1 MTGRSA
7 LLTSATLACFA
18 ANSLLCRA
26 ALAPGLADA
35 ASFTLVRLVAGA
47 LALALLARLLPGS
60 VGAIRGG
67 SWASALALAGYALAF
82 SFAYLRLDAGV
93 GALVLFAAVQAGM
106 IGSGLWRGDRP
117 RPREWAGLGLALSG
131 LAGLARPGR
140 TAPDPL
146 GLGLMALA
154 GLAWAA
160 YTLRG
165 RSAPDPLA
173 ATADNFRRSV
183 PFGLAAL
190 LLLRSH
196 HMAPFGLGL
205 AVASGAL
212 ASGLGYTLWYAALRG
227 LDRSQAAVVQLAVP
241 VLAAL
246 GGILLLGE
254 APSLRLAVCGATI
267 LGGIAI
273 ALSAR
278 R

>member
-1 MTGRSA
+1 M
-7 LLTSATLACFA
+7 
-18 ANSLLCRA
+18 
-26 ALAPGLADA
+26 
-35 ASFTLVRLVAGA
+35 
-47 LALALLARLLPGS
+47 
-60 VGAIRGG
+60 
-67 SWASALALAGYALAF
+67 
-82 SFAYLRLDAGV
+82 
-93 GALVLFAAVQAGM
+93 ALV
-106 IGSGLWRGDRP
+106 
-117 RPREWAGLGLALSG
+117 G

-165 RSAPDPLA
+165 RGAADPLA

-183 PFGLAAL
+183 PFALAAL
-190 LLLRSH
+190 PLDGGLD
-196 HMAPFGLGL
+196 ATAAGLGL

-227 LDRSQAAVVQLAVP
+227 LSRTQAAVVQLAVP

-254 APSLRLAVCGATI
+254 SFGLRLALCGATI
-267 LGGIAI
+267 LCGVAI
-273 ALSAR
+273 ALSTR

>member
-67 SWASALALAGYALAF
+67 SWASALALSGYALAF

-106 IGSGLWRGDRP
+106 IGSGLWRGERP

-183 PFGLAAL
+183 PFGPISRFAFGVSRDGVVALRRVAVRQNVEARGSAAA
-190 LLLRSH
+190 RGGH
-196 HMAPFGLGL
+196 
-205 AVASGAL
+205 AVQPQPGRPPDPGGAASVAGAL
-212 ASGLGYTLWYAALRG
+212 ARG
-227 LDRSQAAVVQLAVP
+227 
-241 VLAAL
+241 
-246 GGILLLGE
+246 
-254 APSLRLAVCGATI
+254 
-267 LGGIAI
+267 
-273 ALSAR
+273 
-278 R
+278 